1 MRRIIQVVLLTVAIL
16 VSGLIAGAVMSRA
29 KVLKSSSEDPL
40 AMLGL
45 AAVGGALMVTL
56 TGSQNISR
64 TGRITEHREPELER
78 LKDEFIRNVAHEL
91 RTPLT
96 LVRGYVEM
104 LDAEQLDEETRRHA
118 AAIARARTED
128 LVGLVEAIT
137 TMHEV
142 KPGKL
147 DPRPV
152 DLAALARIAVQTAQ
166 QKAQRAGVR
175 ITLHVPSD
183 LPRVTGDSFYLLQAL
198 GQLLDNAI
206 KFSPNGGTVNLRL
219 SAKRNN
225 VRVEI
230 TDQGIGIPSG
240 ELQRIFE
247 RFYQVD
253 GSTTRRIGG
262 MGLGLAL
269 VKAIVEAHQGRVRAT
284 SAGPDKG
291 STFVCTVPAQAPK
304 HLMSLH
310 PVSMMRKTVP

>member
-1 MRRIIQVVLLTVAIL
+1 
-16 VSGLIAGAVMSRA
+16 MSR
-29 KVLKSSSEDPL
+29 VGMLKSSSEDPL

-45 AAVGGALMVTL
+45 VAVGGALMVTL
-56 TGSQNISR
+56 AGSQNVSR

-104 LDAEQLDEETRRHA
+104 LDEEQLDEETRRHA
-118 AAIARARTED
+118 AAVARAKTED

-152 DLAALARIAVQTAQ
+152 DLAALARTAAQMIQ

-175 ITLHVPSD
+175 ITLHIPPD
-183 LPRVTGDSFYLLQAL
+183 LPRVIGDPSYLLQAL

-219 SAKRNN
+219 SAERDSA
-225 VRVEI
+225 RVEI
-230 TDQGIGIPSG
+230 TDQGVGIPSG

-269 VKAIVEAHQGRVRAT
+269 VKAIVEAHKGRVRAT

-291 STFVCTVPAQAPK
+291 STFIFTVPVQAPQ
-304 HLMSLH
+304 HLLRLY
-310 PVSMMRKTVP
+310 PVPLRGELFDEAQIGQHS